1 MDVSAVAFPLRLPES
16 PTVRNIRLSSKGSC
30 KAVPFFPFLFFL
42 LVSSLAAH
50 QAPVASVEKATIE
63 GLVVSAGTGE
73 PLRRAVITLRQ
84 VEGREPPYATSTDAS
99 GHFILREIGPGQYR
113 LWAQRNGYIRQE
125 YGQRAAN
132 RPGTILTL
140 QPGQYLRDIVLRL
153 IPTGAITGRVYDEAG
168 EPIEGSR
175 IRALRQSYERSQ
187 RQFVQAATAVTNDRG
202 EYRLYG
208 LPPGHYYVSAT
219 YMPALAREVG
229 GATAA
234 QPAAGPILE
243 EGYALTYY
251 PGTNDPGRAAPIAL
265 GAGEEVRGLDF
276 TLLPKRTVRVRGRV
290 FIATSGRP
298 GRGAILWL
306 YARESS
312 VRGSVFRK
320 QTLVEDAQGTFEF
333 RGVTPGPYILWANWS
348 GEGEVFRARQ
358 TIDVGDADVD
368 GISLALAP
376 GIELKGR
383 VRTEDNRRLNF
394 SDLRVVL
401 ESRDDPEMGSASVS
415 VKADGTFVF
424 KNVASEVY
432 DVTLAGAP
440 EDFYLKAARL
450 DSDNVLEAGLSLA
463 LGREPGTLE
472 LVLSSAGGQIEG
484 IVTSE
489 QQGFDSALVVLVPE
503 PHHRGQA
510 RLYKTTTTDQYGH
523 FTLRGIAPGDYKLFA
538 WKDIEAGAY
547 YDADFL
553 RPYEERGETV
563 RVVEAGRHGARLKLI
578 SVDGAPR

>member
-1 MDVSAVAFPLRLPES
+1 MTQEISSSSRGTCKASPIFPL
-16 PTVRNIRLSSKGSC
+16 
-30 KAVPFFPFLFFL
+30 LFFL
-42 LVSSLAAH
+42 LVSSLAA
-50 QAPVASVEKATIE
+50 QQLPVTSVEKGTIE
-63 GLVVSAGTGE
+63 GLVVSARTGE
-73 PLRRAVITLRQ
+73 PLRKAGVSLRQ
-84 VEGREPPYATSTDAS
+84 VQGREPRYATSTDAS
-99 GHFILREIGPGQYR
+99 GHFIQRDIEPGRYR
-113 LWAQRNGYIRQE
+113 LWVERNGYVRQE

-168 EPIEGSR
+168 ELIEGSR
-175 IRALRQSYERSQ
+175 IRALRQSYERNQ
-187 RQFVQAATAVTNDRG
+187 RQFVQAATGVTNDRG

-265 GAGEEVRGLDF
+265 GPGEEVRGLDL

-290 FIATSGRP
+290 FMATSGRP
-298 GRGAILWL
+298 GRGAILWF
-306 YARESS
+306 YARESGA
-312 VRGSVFRK
+312 RGSVFRK
-320 QTLVEDAQGTFEF
+320 QTLVEDTQGAFEI
-333 RGVTPGPYILWANWS
+333 RGVTPGSYILWANWLE
-348 GEGEVFRARQ
+348 EGEVYRARQ
-358 TIDVGDADVD
+358 AVDVGDAEVD

-376 GIELKGR
+376 GLELKGR

-394 SDLRVVL
+394 TYLRVVL
-401 ESRDDPEMGSASVS
+401 QSRDDPEMGTASVS
-415 VKADGTFVF
+415 LKADGTFVL
-424 KNVASEVY
+424 KNVSGDLY

-463 LGREPGTLE
+463 RGREPGTLE

-484 IVTSE
+484 MVTSE

-503 PHHRGQA
+503 PRHRGQA
-510 RLYKTTTTDQYGH
+510 RLYKMTTTDQYGR

-538 WKDIEAGAY
+538 WEDIEAGAY
-547 YDADFL
+547 YDTDFL

-578 SVDGAPR
+578 PVDGTPR